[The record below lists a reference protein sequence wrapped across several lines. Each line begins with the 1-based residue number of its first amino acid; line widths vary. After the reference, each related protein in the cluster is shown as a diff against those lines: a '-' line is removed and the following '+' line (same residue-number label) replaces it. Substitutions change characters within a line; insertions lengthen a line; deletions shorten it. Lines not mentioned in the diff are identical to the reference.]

1 MINSMT
7 GYGRSSAGRGNNKIS
22 IMIKSVNGRFLD
34 LKMRGFDIDPSIDK
48 KIRDLISDK
57 LIRGTVHINFESE
70 TNNDNG
76 SHAFNESHFESLI
89 KIINSIEKKYD
100 QKLNISDIINSGDL
114 FKSNEIKSVDAKII
128 LKAVSDAC
136 NKVIKMRKEEGL
148 KLKKDIEFRLGK
160 LRKELSKV
168 EKQLPAEHK
177 KRMSKLKKR
186 LSELTNNIQL
196 DKTRIN
202 QEIAIIAEKSDITE
216 EVVRLKSHFSQFE
229 KIAKDKNPAG
239 RRLNFLLQEI
249 GREINTIGSKSFSD
263 KIVNNIIIMKDEAEK
278 IREQIQNIL

>member
-1 MINSMT
+1 MT

-48 KIRDLISDK
+48 KIRDLISDR
-57 LIRGTVHINFESE
+57 LIRGTVHINFESDA
-70 TNNDNG
+70 NNNG
-76 SHAFNESHFESLI
+76 LNAFNESHFESLL
-89 KIINSIEKKYD
+89 KIIYSIEKKYD
-100 QKLNISDIINSGDL
+100 QKLNISNIINSGDL
-114 FKSNEIKSVDAKII
+114 FKSNEIKPVDSKII

-148 KLKKDIEFRLGK
+148 KLKKDIELRLGK
-160 LRKELSKV
+160 LRNELNKV

-177 KRMSKLKKR
+177 KRMSKLKKK
-186 LSELTNNIQL
+186 LSEITNNIQL

-263 KIVNNIIIMKDEAEK
+263 RIVNNIIIMKDEAEK
-278 IREQIQNIL
+278 VREQIQNIL

>member
-57 LIRGTVHINFESE
+57 LIRGTVHINFESDAS
-70 TNNDNG
+70 NDNG
-76 SHAFNESHFESLI
+76 SHTFNESHFESLI

-160 LRKELSKV
+160 LSSELP
-168 EKQLPAEHK
+168 QEHK
-177 KRMSKLKKR
+177 KKPEFPYL
-186 LSELTNNIQL
+186 LTLGIQ
-196 DKTRIN
+196 
-202 QEIAIIAEKSDITE
+202 TE
-216 EVVRLKSHFSQFE
+216 
-229 KIAKDKNPAG
+229 
-239 RRLNFLLQEI
+239 
-249 GREINTIGSKSFSD
+249 
-263 KIVNNIIIMKDEAEK
+263 
-278 IREQIQNIL
+278 